1 MNTITRIITEL
12 HEKLVPLDTGVVA
25 DYIPELASVDPDRF
39 GIALTT
45 PDGHSHIAGDADLGF
60 TIQSVSKAFVYGL
73 MLDEVGVGATEDR
86 VDLEPS
92 GDAFNEISL
101 DPVTSKPMNA
111 MINAG
116 AIAVTGLVPG
126 AGVEERFGW
135 LRARMSAFAGRELGF
150 DEAVYR
156 SESDTGHR
164 NRAIAHLLRSGGILG
179 ERVEED
185 LDLYFRQCSLLVDC
199 ADLSIMGA
207 TLAHGGINPITRE
220 RVLSEASV
228 ERVLS
233 VMSSSGM
240 YNWSGS
246 WITQVGLPAKSGVG
260 GGIVAVLPGQLSIA
274 VYSPRLDAQGNSVRG
289 VEAFREM
296 SRMFNLHVFN
306 TPTLASQVIRRSYR
320 LSESGS
326 TRRWS
331 ATDHDFLQRAGSSV
345 AVIEVQGD
353 LFFAAIERL
362 SRAIDDEAYARLF
375 IIDCSRVG
383 LLDPHSP
390 EMLADLAHDLD
401 QQEKQ
406 LIVVDPNGRFDTS
419 RFTDDLPLQFVD
431 ELDVALEG
439 AEFALLRAAGLGQ
452 SDVERPL
459 VECDLFAGFT
469 DAMVATVGDHMTE
482 TVFESGDVLCRTGE
496 AGDSLFVLTS
506 GSLDVVA
513 PAMRGRTAGRIASVS
528 PGACV
533 GEVAVVD
540 HQPRSADVVAGER
553 SRCHVLS
560 RQSFDALEHEHPAVH
575 SALLR
580 NILLMNLQRLRG
592 GGAGG
597 SFADRRD

>member
-12 HEKLVPLDTGVVA
+12 HDKLVPLDDGVVA
-25 DYIPELASVDPDRF
+25 DYIPELALVDPDRF

-45 PDGHSHIAGDADLGF
+45 ADGHTHLAGDTDFEF

-73 MLDEVGVGATEDR
+73 VLDAVGVQGTETR

-126 AGVEERFGW
+126 EGLEARFGW
-135 LRARMSAFAGRELGF
+135 LRQRMSAFAGRPLDF

-156 SESDTGHR
+156 SERDTGHR
-164 NRAIAHLLRSGGILG
+164 NRAIAHMLRSGGIVG

-185 LDLYFRQCSLLVDC
+185 LDLYFRQCSLLVDTS
-199 ADLSIMGA
+199 DLALMGA
-207 TLAHGGINPITRE
+207 TLAYGGINPISGE
-220 RVLSEASV
+220 RVLSEPSV

-233 VMSSSGM
+233 VMASSGM

-289 VEAFREM
+289 IEAFREL
-296 SRMFNLHVFN
+296 SKAFNLHVYN
-306 TPTLASQVIRRSYR
+306 TPTLAAQVIRRSYR

-326 TRRWS
+326 TRRWP
-331 ATDHDFLQRAGSSV
+331 APDRDYLQRAGSSV

-362 SRAIDDEAYARLF
+362 SRAIDDQAYAQLF
-375 IIDCSRVG
+375 VVDCSRIG
-383 LLDPHSP
+383 LVDPRCP

-401 QQEKQ
+401 RHDKQ
-406 LIVVDPNGRFDTS
+406 LILVDPNRRFDWD
-419 RFTDDLPLQFVD
+419 RFTPDLPVQFVE

-439 AEFALLRAAGLGQ
+439 AEFALLRAAGLAQDAGDR
-452 SDVERPL
+452 SL
-459 VECDLFAGFT
+459 SECDLFADISHDGIAIVGALMEQRTFET
-469 DAMVATVGDHMTE
+469 D
-482 TVFESGDVLCRTGE
+482 DVLCRAGD
-496 AGDSLFVLTS
+496 AGDSLFVLTA
-506 GSLDVVA
+506 GTLDVMA
-513 PAMRGRTAGRIASVS
+513 PALRGRAPARIASVS
-528 PGACV
+528 PGACL

-540 HQPRSADVVAGER
+540 GEPRSADVVAGEP
-553 SRCHVLS
+553 SRCHVLT
-560 RQSFDALEHEHPAVH
+560 REALRCLEEDHPALH
-575 SALLR
+575 GAILR
-580 NILLMNLQRLRG
+580 NILLMNLQRIRRG
-592 GGAGG
+592 GG
-597 SFADRRD
+597 SFADRSD